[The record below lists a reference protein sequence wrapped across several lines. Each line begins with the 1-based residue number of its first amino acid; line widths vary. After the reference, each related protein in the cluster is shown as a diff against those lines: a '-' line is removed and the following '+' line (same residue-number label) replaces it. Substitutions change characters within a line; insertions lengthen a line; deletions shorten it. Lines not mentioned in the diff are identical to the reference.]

1 MAVWEGLHIRN
12 VRIRCCHKLECTYKD
27 GGSCASQGMNTN
39 DSALYGIEYEE
50 SSAIESEGD
59 GSLQAVGDARGVTYA
74 VSGTGT
80 VNRM

>member
-1 MAVWEGLHIRN
+1 
-12 VRIRCCHKLECTYKD
+12 
-27 GGSCASQGMNTN
+27 MNTN

-50 SSAIESEGD
+50 LSAIESEGD